1 MKIVFA
7 GTPAFAVP
15 TLRALVEARQHTVQA
30 VHTQPDRPAGRGRH
44 TRMSAV
50 KELALELGLA
60 VLQPAKFDPLAT
72 SQLKALAPEVLVVVA
87 YGLILPAAVLQIP
100 RFGGI
105 NVHASLLPRWRG
117 AAPIAR
123 SLEAG
128 EEITG
133 ITIMQMDEGMDT
145 GDILVQ
151 QQLAVHKD
159 DTAQS
164 LHDRLAPLGAGLL
177 LDTLGKLAKGQI
189 VPRPQDG
196 ARACYAPK
204 LRKQEAIL
212 DWSAPAQLLARKVRA
227 FNPWPVAQTR
237 FRDRQLR
244 IWEVGPVEDA
254 CGEQDAAPGTVLSA
268 DRDGIGVRTGDGV
281 LVIRRLQLEGGKPLS
296 AQAFI
301 NGYRLTAGERLG

>member
-72 SQLKALAPEVLVVVA
+72 SQLKALAPEALVVVA

>member
-1 MKIVFA
+1 MNIVFA

-15 TLRALVEARQHTVQA
+15 TLRALVDARQHTVQA

>member
-281 LVIRRLQLEGGKPLS
+281 LVIRRLQVEGGKPLS

>member
-1 MKIVFA
+1 MNIVFA

-15 TLRALVEARQHTVQA
+15 TLRALVDARQHTVQA

-60 VLQPAKFDPLAT
+60 VLQPAKFDRLAT

-87 YGLILPAAVLQIP
+87 YGLILPAAILQIP

-128 EEITG
+128 EEVTG

-151 QQLAVHKD
+151 QQLAVHED
-159 DTAQS
+159 DTAQR

-212 DWSAPAQLLARKVRA
+212 NWSAPAQVLARKVRA

-254 CGEQDAAPGTVLSA
+254 CGAQDVAPGTVLSA

-301 NGYRLTAGERLG
+301 NGYQLTAGGRLG

>member
-1 MKIVFA
+1 MNIVFA

-15 TLRALVEARQHTVQA
+15 TLRALVEASQHTVQA
-30 VHTQPDRPAGRGRH
+30 VCTQPDRPAGRGRR

-50 KELALELGLA
+50 MELALELGLA
-60 VLQPAKFDPLAT
+60 VLRPAKFDPLAT

-87 YGLILPAAVLQIP
+87 YGLILPAAILQIP

-128 EEITG
+128 DKVTG

-145 GDILVQ
+145 GDILAQ
-151 QQLAVHKD
+151 QQLAVHED
-159 DTAQS
+159 DTGQS
-164 LHDRLAPLGAGLL
+164 LHDRLAPLGAALL

-204 LRKQEAIL
+204 LRKEEAIL
-212 DWSAPAQLLARKVRA
+212 DWSAPARVLARKVRA
-227 FNPWPVAQTR
+227 FNPWPVAQTQ

-254 CGEQDAAPGTVLSA
+254 CGGQDAAPGTVLSA
-268 DRDGIGVRTGDGV
+268 NRDGIGVRTGDGV
-281 LVIRRLQLEGGKPLS
+281 LVIRQLQLEGGTPLS
-296 AQAFI
+296 TQAFI
-301 NGYRLTAGERLG
+301 NGYRLTAGECLG